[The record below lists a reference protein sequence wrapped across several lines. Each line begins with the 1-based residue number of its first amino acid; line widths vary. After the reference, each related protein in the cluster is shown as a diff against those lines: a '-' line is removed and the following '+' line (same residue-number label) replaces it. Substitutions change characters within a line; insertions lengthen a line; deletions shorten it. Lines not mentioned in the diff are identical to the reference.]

1 MKTMIDW
8 THLFFLYIY
17 IFDFVEKEKENW
29 ESSWSYS
36 SSSSTQQNPFW
47 FVLLNNSAFLALK
60 YEKEC
65 MYLVTPKASK
75 YFDPNKRRTTVS
87 VCILLLYYYY
97 YYLNLNCWE
106 REREREREREKYLG
120 FRKKLGFQIMS
131 RAATTRKSIRR
142 HGKRNRT
149 HSKVLN

>member
-1 MKTMIDW
+1 MHKFTTKKERNVSNSEKIRIQKW
-8 THLFFLYIY
+8 RQWLIKLTFSFLFF
-17 IFDFVEKEKENW
+17 FWFVEKEKENW
-29 ESSWSYS
+29 ESSWSYHSSS

-65 MYLVTPKASK
+65 MHLVTPKASK

-97 YYLNLNCWE
+97 YYYLNLNLNLNWWE
-106 REREREREREKYLG
+106 REREREIKV
-120 FRKKLGFQIMS
+120 FRF
-131 RAATTRKSIRR
+131 
-142 HGKRNRT
+142 
-149 HSKVLN
+149 